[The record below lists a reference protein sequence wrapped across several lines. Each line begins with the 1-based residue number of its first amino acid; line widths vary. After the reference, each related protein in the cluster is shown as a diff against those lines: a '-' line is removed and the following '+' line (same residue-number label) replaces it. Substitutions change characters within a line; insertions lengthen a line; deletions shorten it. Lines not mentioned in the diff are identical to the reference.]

1 MKIRIKPMETE
12 EEMSGKAYVH
22 WKAWHEAYSGL
33 IPDSYLDKV
42 TMEKCEQTARR
53 WPDNLLLALDGDR
66 VVGFAGYGS
75 YRDETLPDTGEVFA
89 LYILREYYGSGVG
102 RALMEAALEKL
113 DRFPS
118 VALWVLKDN
127 GRAIRFYEK
136 CGFLPDGTE
145 QKISLGKELTEIR
158 MIFRR

>member
-22 WKAWHEAYSGL
+22 WKSWHEAYTGL
-33 IPDSYLDKV
+33 IPDSYLEKV
-42 TMEKCEQTARR
+42 TREKCEQTARR

-102 RALMEAALEKL
+102 RALMETALDKL
-113 DRFPS
+113 GRFPS

-136 CGFLPDGTE
+136 CGFRPDGTE
-145 QKISLGKELTEIR
+145 QTITLGKELTEIR